1 MRPYLIING
10 VNSMD
15 VKGLL
20 IQSLPPIV
28 APKMRTKSEEI
39 SGRDGDIVTTLG
51 YKAYDKSIKIG
62 LYGDYNV
69 DEIIKYFSQ
78 SGEIIFSNEEDK
90 YYNFACYESI
100 SLDRLLRFKQGTI
113 KLHVQPYKYDVYEK
127 IIDWDNDNDKGL
139 LLTLNN
145 KGNTTSRPVY
155 EVTGSGTLMFRL
167 NGKQILVANANPKII
182 LDTTTY
188 NAKNGNGVYINRQ
201 VTGDVKKLCLPPGE
215 SILNIRGNVDNV
227 KIKNVSRW
235 L

>member
-39 SGRDGDIVTTLG
+39 SGRDGDIITSLG

-78 SGEIIFSNEEDK
+78 SGEIIFSNERGK

-167 NGKQILVANANPKII
+167 NGKQILVARANPKII

>member
-39 SGRDGDIVTTLG
+39 SGRDGDIVTNLG

-78 SGEIIFSNEEDK
+78 SGEIIFSNERDK

>member
-10 VNSMD
+10 IKSTD

-39 SGRDGDIVTTLG
+39 SGRDGDIITTLG
-51 YKAYDKSIKIG
+51 YKAYDKSIKVG
-62 LYGDYNV
+62 LFGDYNV
-69 DEIIKYFSQ
+69 DEIISYFSQ
-78 SGEIIFSNEEDK
+78 SGEVIFSNERDK
-90 YYNFACYESI
+90 YYNFAQYDSI

-127 IIDWDNDNDKGL
+127 EINWDNDNEKGL

-145 KGNTTSRPVY
+145 KGNTTSQPVY
-155 EVTGSGTLMFRL
+155 TITGSGVLHFRV
-167 NGKQILVANANPKII
+167 NGKQVLVARANPTLI
-182 LDTTTY
+182 LDATTY
-188 NAKNGNGVYINRQ
+188 NAKDGNGQYVNRY
-201 VTGDVKKLCLPPGE
+201 VTGDIKDLCLPAGE
-215 SILNIRGNVDNV
+215 SVLNIRGSVDNV

>member
-39 SGRDGDIVTTLG
+39 SGRDGDIVTALG

-78 SGEIIFSNEEDK
+78 SGEVIFSNERDK

-100 SLDRLLRFKQGTI
+100 SLDRLLRFKTGTI

-167 NGKQILVANANPKII
+167 NGKQILVANANPKVI